1 MKIVVIGG
9 GAGGAGAAARCR
21 RLSEES
27 DITIFERSGYAS
39 YSNCGLP
46 YKFSDEIP
54 KFGGLIMTS
63 PEALLKQYKLKV
75 KVNHEVVSI
84 DAKNRILTVKQTLT
98 GQTFKEKYD
107 KLIIAAGASAIVP
120 NLPGVKEAKNV
131 FKLKTP
137 DDVLEVEKFVEENNP
152 KSVVVIG
159 GGSIGIEIAENYKH
173 SGLDVTIVD
182 QSDHLLPRA
191 LDADMSAFVHK
202 AIVEGG
208 IKLLLE
214 TSVVEVKSN
223 TVVLSSG
230 KEISADMVFMTV
242 GVKPE
247 LKLLESAQ
255 LKIGKTGGVIVDEK
269 QQTSDENIYA
279 AGDLAEVKDIFG
291 GTTRIALAFPASRQ
305 AVVAANNI
313 FDYKNAHGKN
323 DIYVGSTG
331 ASTLSIF
338 NTTVASVGL
347 NEVELNL
354 RGIKYNKTVNARGA
368 NIGPVKGGGL
378 VFLKV
383 LYADDFTI
391 LGAQAAGP
399 AQSEKRISY
408 MSLAIQAGIKY
419 DQFMD
424 FMVAYSPKVD
434 TSYDATTMG
443 SRLAMHQADGSYEAA
458 YVEELADLIKEG
470 YEVIDVREP
479 DEWVQGT
486 IEGVKTISLSN
497 IRNELDSLDKDGKY
511 VLHCKTGARSY
522 NATLVLKAKGFKN
535 VKNLAGGY
543 IYYSTYKDYGKITN
557 ENCCIK

>member
-39 YSNCGLP
+39 YSNCALP
-46 YKFSDEIP
+46 YKFSDEVE
-54 KFGGLIMTS
+54 KFDDLIMTTS
-63 PEALLKQYKLKV
+63 EDLLNKYKLKV
-75 KVNHEVVSI
+75 KVNHEVLSI
-84 DAKNRILTVKQTLT
+84 DAVNKVLTVKMTKT
-98 GQTFKEKYD
+98 GETFEEKYD
-107 KLIIAAGASAIVP
+107 KLIIASGANAFIP
-120 NLPGVKEAKNV
+120 NLPGIKDAKNV

-137 DDVLEVEKFVEENNP
+137 DDVLEIEKFVADNNP

-159 GGSIGIEIAENYKH
+159 GGSIGVEIAENYKE
-173 SGLDVTIVD
+173 SGLDVTVVD
-182 QSDHLLPRA
+182 QSEFLLPRA
-191 LDADMSAFVHK
+191 LDADMAAFVHK
-202 AIVEGG
+202 SIIEGG

-214 TSVVEVKSN
+214 TSVQEIKEKS
-223 TVVLSSG
+223 VVLSTG
-230 KEISADMVFMTV
+230 KEIPADMIFMTV

-247 LKLLESAQ
+247 LKLFESAG
-255 LKIGKTGGVIVDEK
+255 LKIGKTGGIVVDETQK
-269 QQTSDENIYA
+269 SSDDNIYA
-279 AGDLAEVKDIFG
+279 VGDLAEVKDIFG

-313 FDYKNAHGKN
+313 FGYKNAHGKK
-323 DIYVGSTG
+323 DVYAGSTG

-338 NTTVASVGL
+338 DTTVASVGL
-347 NEVELNL
+347 NESELKR
-354 RGIKYNKTVNARGA
+354 RGIKYNKTINSRGA
-368 NIGPVKGGGL
+368 NVSAVKGGGL

-383 LYADDFTI
+383 LYSDDFTI

-399 AQSEKRISY
+399 ATSEKRISY
-408 MSLAIQAGIKY
+408 ISLAIQTGIKY

-443 SRLAMHQADGSYEAA
+443 ARLAMHQADGTYEAV
-458 YVEELADLIKEG
+458 YVEQLEDLIKEG

-479 DEWVQGT
+479 HEWAQGT

-497 IRNELDSLDKDGKY
+497 IRNELDKLDKDGKY
-511 VLHCKTGARSY
+511 IVHCKTGGRSY
-522 NATLVLKAKGFKN
+522 NTLLVLKANGFKN

-543 IYYSTYKDYGKITN
+543 IYYSTYRDFSRITN
-557 ENCCIK
+557 KNCCIK